1 MRAIREV
8 AVHREPDEA
17 SERVTT
23 LVTGEEVF
31 VVEARGEW
39 TRVLAPDQPTHLDP
53 AGYPGWVRSDELA
66 EDDPLAVAR
75 GFLGTPYV
83 WGGLGHE
90 GIDCSGL
97 VHLSFR
103 AIGVRVPRDAADQA
117 AAAAPVAHPQPGDL
131 YFFGR
136 PDETVSHVG
145 FVTEGG
151 LLHASDGVGVVEQP
165 MPEQRRATLLGAGRL
180 PR

>member
-1 MRAIREV
+1 
-8 AVHREPDEA
+8 VHREPDEA

-66 EDDPLAVAR
+66 GDDPLAVAR